1 MEYHTIT
8 EVHKPTDKDDWTV
21 HLSSTNKTIIIQ
33 YSRKKKKKKKKKNA
47 TKVTVHLGETEIECQ
62 RQLSGQDDFPNPHD
76 FDIEAEHRS
85 SMSSL
90 LCDADIK
97 KLQRL
102 EFEHNGAPLLNP
114 KSSTPVSHF
123 STYK

>member
-33 YSRKKKKKKKKKNA
+33 YSRKQNA
-47 TKVTVHLGETEIECQ
+47 TRVTVHLGETESEYQ
-62 RQLSGQDDFPNPHD
+62 RQLFGQDDFPNPHD